1 MKTVNNYHIKEK
13 NVLLRADLN
22 VPVVNGFIT
31 EKSRITSIKSSIHKL
46 IKGKNKIFL
55 LSHFGRPKGK
65 YNKKFSLEFMCSVLA
80 KEFEIEKIHFIK
92 ALNDQYIKEK
102 IQNMSFGEV
111 CLLENIRF
119 YEGEEKNDMNFAKGL
134 AKNFDVY
141 VNDAFSA
148 SHRQHASIVGI
159 TYYLPSVAGDSLLDE
174 INNIEIFF
182 NNPLKPNT
190 VILGGSK
197 ISTKTELIHNLIEY
211 FDNIVIGGAM
221 ANTFLLAKGFNVGKS
236 LVEKE
241 LIEIANK
248 ILRKAINYNCNII
261 LPIDVVCSNDLNDS
275 VNIRHSDIDDIL
287 SDQMILDIGNK
298 TIQIITKTIFS
309 SNMILW
315 NGPLGAFEY
324 KPFNYSTIEIANTIK
339 ENAKL
344 RNIITLAGG
353 GDTISA
359 IKMAKSEEGF
369 LYISKAGGAFLEWL
383 EGNESP
389 GVKALKENK
398 IS

>member
-1 MKTVNNYHIKEK
+1 
-13 NVLLRADLN
+13 
-22 VPVVNGFIT
+22 
-31 EKSRITSIKSSIHKL
+31 
-46 IKGKNKIFL
+46 
-55 LSHFGRPKGK
+55 
-65 YNKKFSLEFMCSVLA
+65 
-80 KEFEIEKIHFIK
+80 
-92 ALNDQYIKEK
+92 
-102 IQNMSFGEV
+102 
-111 CLLENIRF
+111 
-119 YEGEEKNDMNFAKGL
+119 
-134 AKNFDVY
+134 
-141 VNDAFSA
+141 
-148 SHRQHASIVGI
+148 
-159 TYYLPSVAGDSLLDE
+159 
-174 INNIEIFF
+174 
-182 NNPLKPNT
+182 
-190 VILGGSK
+190 
-197 ISTKTELIHNLIEY
+197 
-211 FDNIVIGGAM
+211 M
-221 ANTFLLAKGFNVGKS
+221 ANTFLFAKGFNIGKS

-241 LIEIANK
+241 FIKTVNK
-248 ILRKAINYNCNII
+248 ILKKAINYNCNII

-369 LYISKAGGAFLEWL
+369 SYISKAGGAFLEWL

>member
-174 INNIEIFF
+174 INNLEIFF
-182 NNPLKPNT
+182 KNPQKPNT
-190 VILGGSK
+190 AILGGSK
-197 ISTKTELIHNLIEY
+197 ISTKTELIYNLTEY

-221 ANTFLLAKGFNVGKS
+221 ANTFLFAKGFNIGKS

-241 LIEIANK
+241 FIKTVNK
-248 ILRKAINYNCNII
+248 ILKKAINYNCNII

-339 ENAKL
+339 KNAKL

-369 LYISKAGGAFLEWL
+369 SYISKAGGAFLEWL
-383 EGNESP
+383 KGNESP

-398 IS
+398 VF

>member
-31 EKSRITSIKSSIHKL
+31 EKSRITSIKSFIHKL
-46 IKGKNKIFL
+46 IKGKNKIFI

-65 YNKKFSLEFMCSVLA
+65 YNKKFSLEFMCSVLV
-80 KEFEIEKIHFIK
+80 KEFEIKKIHFIK
-92 ALNDQYIKEK
+92 AFNDQYIEEK
-102 IQNMSFGEV
+102 IKKMSFGDV

-119 YEGEEKNDMNFAKGL
+119 YEGEEKNDMNFAKEL

-141 VNDAFSA
+141 VNDAFSV

-159 TYYLPSVAGDSLLDE
+159 THYLPSVAGDSLLDE

-241 LIEIANK
+241 LIEATNK
-248 ILRKAINYNCNII
+248 ILKKAKNYNCNII

-275 VNIRHSDIDDIL
+275 INIRHSDIDDIL

-298 TIQIITKTIFS
+298 TIQMITKTILS

-324 KPFNYSTIEIANTIK
+324 KPFDYATIEIANTIK
-339 ENAKL
+339 KDAKL

-369 LYISKAGGAFLEWL
+369 SYISKAGGAFLEWL
-383 EGNESP
+383 KGNESP
-389 GVKALKENK
+389 GVKALKGNK
-398 IS
+398 VS

>member
-1 MKTVNNYHIKEK
+1 MKTINNYCIKKK

-22 VPVVNGFIT
+22 VPVVNGLVT
-31 EKSRITSIKSSIHKL
+31 EKSRLTSIKPSVHKL
-46 IKGKNKIFL
+46 IKEKNKIFL
-55 LSHFGRPKGK
+55 LSHFGRPMGK
-65 YNKKFSLEFMCSVLA
+65 YNKKSSLEFMCSVIA

-92 ALNDQYIKEK
+92 VINNQNIEEK
-102 IQNMSFGEV
+102 INQMSFGDV

-119 YEGEEKNDMNFAKGL
+119 YAGEEKNDINFAKKL

-159 TYYLPSVAGDSLLDE
+159 THYLPSVAGDSLLDE
-174 INNIEIFF
+174 INNLEIFF
-182 NNPLKPNT
+182 NKPKKPNT
-190 VILGGSK
+190 AILGGSK
-197 ISTKTELIHNLIEY
+197 ISTKIELIYNLIRF
-211 FDNIVIGGAM
+211 FDTIVIGGAM
-221 ANTFLLAKGFNVGKS
+221 ANTFLLAKGFSVGKS

-241 LIEIANK
+241 LIETANK
-248 ILRKAINYNCNII
+248 IIKKAINYKCNII
-261 LPIDVVCSNDLNDS
+261 LPTDVVCSNGLNDA

-287 SDQMILDIGNK
+287 PNQMILDVGNK
-298 TIQIITKTIFS
+298 TINRITKTLLS

-315 NGPLGAFEY
+315 NGPLGAFEC
-324 KPFNYSTIEIANTIK
+324 KPFNYATFKIANIIK
-339 ENAKL
+339 KNAKL

-369 LYISKAGGAFLEWL
+369 SYISKAGGAFLEWL

-398 IS
+398 VS

>member
-31 EKSRITSIKSSIHKL
+31 EKSRITSIKSFIHKL
-46 IKGKNKIFL
+46 IKGKNKIFI

-174 INNIEIFF
+174 INNLEIFF
-182 NNPLKPNT
+182 KNPQKPNT
-190 VILGGSK
+190 AILGGSK
-197 ISTKTELIHNLIEY
+197 ISTKTELIYNLTEY

-221 ANTFLLAKGFNVGKS
+221 ANTFLFAKGFNIGKS

-241 LIEIANK
+241 FIKTVNK
-248 ILRKAINYNCNII
+248 ILKKAINYNCNII

>member
-1 MKTVNNYHIKEK
+1 MKTLNNYNIKEK

-31 EKSRITSIKSSIHKL
+31 EKSRIVSIKSSIHKL

-65 YNKKFSLEFMCSVLA
+65 YNKKFSLEFMCSVLV

-92 ALNDQYIKEK
+92 AFNDEYIEEK
-102 IQNMSFGEV
+102 IKNMSFGDV

-119 YEGEEKNDMNFAKGL
+119 YEGEEKNDMNFAKEL

-159 TYYLPSVAGDSLLDE
+159 THYLPSLAGNSLLDE
-174 INNIEIFF
+174 INNLEIFF
-182 NNPLKPNT
+182 NNSQKPNT
-190 VILGGSK
+190 AILGGSK

-211 FDNIVIGGAM
+211 FDNIIIGGAM

-241 LIEIANK
+241 LIETTNQ
-248 ILRKAINYNCNII
+248 ILKKAINYNCNII
-261 LPIDVVCSNDLNDS
+261 LPTDVVCSNDLNDS
-275 VNIRHSDIDDIL
+275 INIRHSDIDDIL
-287 SDQMILDIGNK
+287 TDQMILDIGNK
-298 TIQIITKTIFS
+298 TIQVITKTLLS

-324 KPFNYSTIEIANTIK
+324 RPFNYATIQIANTIK
-339 ENAKL
+339 KNAKL

-369 LYISKAGGAFLEWL
+369 SYISKAGGAFLEWL
-383 EGNESP
+383 KGNESP
-389 GVKALKENK
+389 GIKALKENK
-398 IS
+398 VS

>member
-1 MKTVNNYHIKEK
+1 MKTINNYHIRKK

-31 EKSRITSIKSSIHKL
+31 EKSRIISIKSSIHRL
-46 IKGKNKIFL
+46 IKEKNIIFI
-55 LSHFGRPKGK
+55 LSHFGRPNGK
-65 YNKKFSLEFMCSVLA
+65 YNKQFSLEFMCSILA

-92 ALNDQYIKEK
+92 AFTDQHTEEK
-102 IQNMSFGEV
+102 IKSMSFGDV

-119 YEGEEKNDMNFAKGL
+119 YEGEEKNDINFAKEL

-159 TYYLPSVAGDSLLDE
+159 THYLPSVAGNSLLDE
-174 INNIEIFF
+174 INNLEIFF
-182 NNPLKPNT
+182 NNPHKPST
-190 VILGGSK
+190 AILGGSK
-197 ISTKTELIHNLIEY
+197 ISTKTEIIYNLIEY

-236 LVEKE
+236 LVEQG
-241 LIEIANK
+241 LIETANK
-248 ILRKAINYNCNII
+248 ILKKAKNYNCNII
-261 LPIDVVCSNDLNDS
+261 LPADVVCSNDLKDS
-275 VNIRHSDIDDIL
+275 INIRYSDIDDIL
-287 SDQMILDIGNK
+287 SNQMICDIGKK
-298 TIQIITKTIFS
+298 TVQVIAKILLN

-324 KPFNYSTIEIANTIK
+324 NPFNYATIEIANTIK
-339 ENAKL
+339 KNAKL

-369 LYISKAGGAFLEWL
+369 SYISKAGGAFLEWL
-383 EGNESP
+383 KGNESP
-389 GVKALKENK
+389 GVKALKENNVP
-398 IS
+398 

>member
-1 MKTVNNYHIKEK
+1 MKTVDNYYIKEK

-31 EKSRITSIKSSIHKL
+31 EKSRIISIKSSIHKL

-65 YNKKFSLEFMCSVLA
+65 FNKKFSLEFMCSALA

-92 ALNDQYIKEK
+92 AFNDQYIKEK
-102 IQNMSFGEV
+102 IKSMSFGDV

-119 YEGEEKNDMNFAKGL
+119 YEGEEKNDMNFAKEL

-159 TYYLPSVAGDSLLDE
+159 THYLPSVAGDSLLDE
-174 INNIEIFF
+174 INNLEIFF
-182 NNPLKPNT
+182 NNPQKPKT
-190 VILGGSK
+190 AILGGSK
-197 ISTKTELIHNLIEY
+197 ISTKTELIQNLIEY

-221 ANTFLLAKGFNVGKS
+221 ANTFLLSKGFDVGKS
-236 LVEKE
+236 LVEKK
-241 LIEIANK
+241 LIETTNK
-248 ILRKAINYNCNII
+248 ILKKAINYNCNII
-261 LPIDVVCSNDLNDS
+261 LPSDVVCSNDLNDS
-275 VNIRHSDIDDIL
+275 INIRHSDIDDIF
-287 SDQMILDIGNK
+287 SNQMILDIGNK
-298 TIQIITKTIFS
+298 TIQIITKTLSS

-324 KPFNYSTIEIANTIK
+324 KPFNYATIKIANIIK
-339 ENAKL
+339 KNAKL

-369 LYISKAGGAFLEWL
+369 SYISKAGGAFLEWL
-383 EGNESP
+383 KGNESP

-398 IS
+398 VS

>member
-1 MKTVNNYHIKEK
+1 
-13 NVLLRADLN
+13 
-22 VPVVNGFIT
+22 
-31 EKSRITSIKSSIHKL
+31 
-46 IKGKNKIFL
+46 
-55 LSHFGRPKGK
+55 
-65 YNKKFSLEFMCSVLA
+65 
-80 KEFEIEKIHFIK
+80 
-92 ALNDQYIKEK
+92 
-102 IQNMSFGEV
+102 MSFGEV

-141 VNDAFSA
+141 VNDAFSV

-159 TYYLPSVAGDSLLDE
+159 THYLPSVAGDSLLDE

-241 LIEIANK
+241 LIEATNK
-248 ILRKAINYNCNII
+248 ILKKAKNYNCNII

-275 VNIRHSDIDDIL
+275 INIRHSDIDDIL
-287 SDQMILDIGNK
+287 SDQMILDIGIK
-298 TIQIITKTIFS
+298 TIRIITKNLLN

-324 KPFNYSTIEIANTIK
+324 KPFDYATIEIANTIK
-339 ENAKL
+339 KDAKL

-369 LYISKAGGAFLEWL
+369 SYISKAGGAFLEWL
-383 EGNESP
+383 KGNESP
-389 GVKALKENK
+389 GVKALKGNK
-398 IS
+398 VS

>member
-197 ISTKTELIHNLIEY
+197 ISTKTELIYNLTEY

-221 ANTFLLAKGFNVGKS
+221 ANTFLFAKGFNIGKS

-241 LIEIANK
+241 FIKTVNK
-248 ILRKAINYNCNII
+248 ILKKAINYNCNII

>member
-1 MKTVNNYHIKEK
+1 MKTINNYYIKKK
-13 NVLLRADLN
+13 NVLFRADLN

-31 EKSRITSIKSSIHKL
+31 EKSRIISIKPSILRL
-46 IKGKNKIFL
+46 IKEKNKIFL
-55 LSHFGRPKGK
+55 LSHFGRPNGK
-65 YNKKFSLEFMCSVLA
+65 YNKKFSLEFMCSILA
-80 KEFEIEKIHFIK
+80 KEFEVEKIHFIK
-92 ALNDQYIKEK
+92 AFNDQYIKEK
-102 IQNMSFGEV
+102 IISMNFGDV

-119 YEGEEKNDMNFAKGL
+119 YEGEEKNNMNFAKEL

-159 TYYLPSVAGDSLLDE
+159 THYLPSVAGDSLLDE
-174 INNIEIFF
+174 VNNLEIFF
-182 NNPLKPNT
+182 NNPQKPST
-190 VILGGSK
+190 AILGGSK

-211 FDNIVIGGAM
+211 FDNIIIGGAM
-221 ANTFLLAKGFNVGKS
+221 ANTFLLLKGFNVGKS

-241 LIEIANK
+241 LLETTNK
-248 ILRKAINYNCNII
+248 ILKKAINYNCNII
-261 LPIDVVCSNDLNDS
+261 LPTDVVCSNDLHDS
-275 VNIRHSDIDDIL
+275 INIRHSDIDDIL

-298 TIQIITKTIFS
+298 TIQVIKKTLLS

-324 KPFNYSTIEIANTIK
+324 KPFNYGTIQIANTIK

-359 IKMAKSEEGF
+359 IKMTKSEEGF
-369 LYISKAGGAFLEWL
+369 SYISKAGGAFLEWL
-383 EGNESP
+383 KGNESP
-389 GVKALKENK
+389 GLKALKENK
-398 IS
+398 VS